1 MKHRHHFLLILCIFA
16 VSACEEE
23 EALQVTMGEVFTL
36 EYGEVAIVDTEEL
49 ISIRIDDV
57 EDSRC
62 PADAVCVWEG
72 EVNMSFLLG
81 YGDKNYSIVL
91 NQGGAGATQFRFGDE
106 GEYVSTLVS
115 IFPEPSNTDAPYK
128 LADYSA
134 ELVIENEPLICTME
148 FNPQCGLKPIACITT
163 PCQPIYETF
172 SNPCMLAGN
181 NAALVFEG
189 QCGALEGASVPEKP
203 SEPLACIEIYAPV
216 CGIVG
221 VDIQKYSNSCFAGAA
236 GAILVEDRLCFE
248 RGIEF

>member
-1 MKHRHHFLLILCIFA
+1 MKHLHHCLLILCIFA
-16 VSACEEE
+16 VSACKQE
-23 EALQVTMGEVFTL
+23 EALKVRIGEVFTL
-36 EYGEVAIVDTEEL
+36 EYGEIENVDTEEVSTVS
-49 ISIRIDDV
+49 ISDV

-62 PADAVCVWEG
+62 PADAVCAWEG
-72 EVNMSFLLG
+72 GVNMSFSLG
-81 YGDKNYSIVL
+81 YGEKNYSIVL
-91 NQGGAGATQFRFGDE
+91 NQGGTGATQFRFGNE
-106 GEYVSTLVS
+106 GEYLLTLLS
-115 IFPEPSNTDAPYK
+115 ISPEPSNIDAPYK

-189 QCGALEGASVPEKP
+189 QCGVLEGVSVPEKP
-203 SEPLACIEIYAPV
+203 SEPVACIEIYEPV

-221 VDIQKYSNSCFAGAA
+221 VDIQRYPNSCFAGVA
-236 GAILVEDRLCFE
+236 GAILVEDGFCFD